1 MIRAVCL
8 NPVVDRLY
16 YIDDFSAGTQ
26 YKEIKPDI
34 YAGGKGV
41 NIARVVSQLGEKCEL
56 YAFLGGSAGRVI
68 ESDMEKHGVTLHPFR
83 HEGETRTTVNIID
96 NRQRLETEITE
107 PGVTVGKAL
116 VDSFFEELA
125 SDLSPDDIV
134 VCSGIPLKGM
144 DVGIYKEISNLCADK
159 KASCFLDVNSIYLKA
174 AFPARYSFFKPNINE
189 LRALFD
195 DNKSPA
201 DVLMRKAVSFG
212 VVFVMVSTGKDG
224 CLFMSDDEY
233 FSVSVPD
240 EKVVSTIG
248 SGDSSVAGFAVA
260 KARGLDNQEA
270 ARLAMAAGVSNAT
283 HREVGFIDRSQVEDL
298 FKHIAIL
305 NQEHNQQGT

>member
-1 MIRAVCL
+1 MIRAICL

-26 YKEIKPDI
+26 YKEIKPDVF
-34 YAGGKGV
+34 AGGKGV
-41 NIARVVSQLGEKCEL
+41 NIARVVSQLGERCEL

-68 ESDMEKHGVTLHPFR
+68 ESDMEKHGVTIHPFR

-116 VDSFFEELA
+116 VDSFFDELA

-144 DVGIYKEISNLCADK
+144 DVGIYKEISTLCSEKGAR
-159 KASCFLDVNSIYLKA
+159 CFLDVNSSFLKA

-189 LRALFD
+189 LKALFD
-195 DNKSPA
+195 DNRESAPE
-201 DVLMRKAVSFG
+201 LMKRSMELGAGS
-212 VVFVMVSTGKDG
+212 VMVSTGKDG
-224 CLFMSDDEY
+224 CLFMDEGEF
-233 FSVSVPD
+233 FSASVPD

-248 SGDSSVAGFAVA
+248 SGDSTVAAFAVA
-260 KARGLDNQEA
+260 KERGLGNRDA
-270 ARLAMAAGVSNAT
+270 VKLAMAAGVSNAM
-283 HREVGFIDRSQVEDL
+283 HREVGFIDIDDVNRLMEKVEIHSL
-298 FKHIAIL
+298 
-305 NQEHNQQGT
+305 